1 MKKRIVLLILPNIFL
16 ILLFFSIVNHFVK
29 SKNELKQIQ
38 RESGKYGN
46 LVDVGN
52 SKINVYVNGK
62 ENSDFVLVFM
72 SGAGTCSPVL
82 DFKSLY
88 SLFEKKYKIVVVE
101 KAGYGFSEES
111 NSFRDIETVLNE
123 TRSALSKVGILEDG
137 TADAENK
144 IILFAHSMSMLE
156 AIYWSNCFPEEICGI
171 VSLDGAIPQM
181 YEKMKINMFVSN
193 MAAFASKMGL
203 TRFFPQ
209 ICKSS
214 SAICGG
220 TLTDEEK
227 KLYKNFFYNKTMTE
241 PMLAEA
247 KIVKENAKKVLAVD
261 KRDVPTLFFVS
272 NGKGTG
278 FEKSEWNDFI
288 SEYSKNKN
296 ESKIVQLECSHYVH
310 NFEYEKIFVES
321 CDFFNQFLDEPELL
335 KIFKEAYPN
344 VKFIS
349 EYDDSVADW
358 KITVKVEN
366 RKAVLY
372 WADGKFLPKNE
383 LENKDLYSAFIYK
396 YSKEIPDPKNFTN
409 EDIERIRNYT
419 NPQNR
424 KSGKGTSPFLYDVI
438 YDCKSRISV
447 ESHIKSKR
455 FLNKRSNPHESLHKI
470 LEKIEADILEA
481 AKTDSDVKFFVDNL
495 YSADSYNWR
504 SISDSGNRSFHS
516 LGLAIDVLPKGW
528 TTKNLYW
535 AWRRDLDKENWM
547 LLPLDRRWMPAQ
559 KVIEIFESYGFIWG
573 GKWIIWDNM
582 HFEYRPEVILYNK
595 MNELE

>member
-1 MKKRIVLLILPNIFL
+1 MKKRDLLYIAPVIILFLFVILLIFNEVHSKKETHL
-16 ILLFFSIVNHFVK
+16 ISQNQ
-29 SKNELKQIQ
+29 SQYA
-38 RESGKYGN
+38 S

-52 SKINVYVNGK
+52 CKLNFYVQGNP
-62 ENSDFVLVFM
+62 NSEFLLVFM
-72 SGAGTCSPVL
+72 AGGGTCSPVL

-88 SLFEKKYKIVVVE
+88 SLFLEEYQIVVVE
-101 KAGYGFSEES
+101 KSGYGFSDVG
-111 NSFRDIETVLNE
+111 NSSRNIETILEE
-123 TRSALSKVGILEDG
+123 TRTGLLKLGLLIKNQKLVLVP
-137 TADAENK
+137 
-144 IILFAHSMSMLE
+144 HSMSQLE
-156 AIYWSNCFPEEICGI
+156 AQYWCHKFPNEVSAII
-171 VSLDGAIPQM
+171 SLDGAIPQT
-181 YEKMKINMFVSN
+181 YKNMKINTSILKLSS
-193 MAAFASKMGL
+193 FALKTGL
-203 TRFFPQ
+203 PRLLPGIFN
-209 ICKSS
+209 SS
-214 SAICGG
+214 SA
-220 TLTDEEK
+220 LKNLSEQETD
-227 KLYKNFFYNKTMTE
+227 LYKAFFYKKSLSL
-241 PMLAEA
+241 PMIQEA
-247 KIVKENAKKVLAVD
+247 ACAKENALKVAALG
-261 KRDVPTLFFVS
+261 PTEIPMLFFVS
-272 NGKGTG
+272 NAEGGTG
-278 FEKSEWNDFI
+278 
-288 SEYSKNKN
+288 YSKKEWHSFFENFAKENKN
-296 ESKIVQLECSHYVH
+296 AKIIKLDCPHYVH

-349 EYDDSVADW
+349 EYDDSVEDW
-358 KITVKVEN
+358 KITVKAEK
-366 RKAVLY
+366 RKAALY

-383 LENKDLYSAFIYK
+383 LENKDLYTAFIYK

-495 YSADSYNWR
+495 YSVDSYNWR